1 MGIIPEQLETTTNG
15 YGVGEEDDS
24 GSGGDDGDD
33 DGRCWVV
40 VQQCKS
46 VMRKVCC
53 SSSYL
58 NKEDIQNG
66 VSSSGGGGGSDDSVG
81 GADIQSWTDNTYFCG
96 TTMSL
101 SWLLLW
107 WLGQWWWVELVPD
120 VSSLT
125 EADVAVLEMIPV
137 SVTTNIRTWTW
148 MRNSVLIFIL

>member
-15 YGVGEEDDS
+15 YGVGEEDGS

-58 NKEDIQNG
+58 TKEDIQNG
-66 VSSSGGGGGSDDSVG
+66 VSSSGGDDSVG
-81 GADIQSWTDNTYFCG
+81 GADIQSWTDNTYCG

-107 WLGQWWWVELVPD
+107 WLGQWLVELVPD

-137 SVTTNIRTWTW
+137 SVTTTTNIRTWTW
-148 MRNSVLIFIL
+148 MRNSVLIFICP